1 MAVKPVKFISD
12 VLTKKQIIKTDID
25 GNVLF
30 AVSGTV
36 PNGSVS
42 SSLPLTASGLFIDGN
57 AYITDTLHAK
67 RMHVTEVTTSVYYE
81 DALSASINALQDVSA
96 SNAISGNVLL
106 WDGSN
111 WVAGDN
117 TATALQGLS
126 NAIDSRFLVLSKL
139 SETHLGLFEADGT
152 KNIELT
158 NYSYADLDYVY
169 IDVMIK
175 ESGSSTYKNDLI
187 SVQLSGNIDTDKLY
201 VLLDAPALTDV
212 DSYRVITNKQTGS
225 L

>member
-1 MAVKPVKFISD
+1 MAVKPVSFISD
-12 VLTKKQIIKTDID
+12 VLTKRQIIKTDTS

-36 PNGSVS
+36 AGGSVS
-42 SSLPLTASGLFIDGN
+42 SSLPLTASGLYIDGN
-57 AYITDTLHAK
+57 AYITDTIHAK

-96 SNAISGNVLL
+96 SSAISGNVLT
-106 WDGSN
+106 WDGTN
-111 WVAGDN
+111 WVAG
-117 TATALQGLS
+117 ASVGSAIRSLAS
-126 NAIDSRFLVLSKL
+126 NVDSRFLVISKL
-139 SETHLGLFEADGT
+139 SETHIGLFETDGT

-158 NYSYADLDYVY
+158 NYNYADLDYVY

-175 ESGSSTYKNDLI
+175 ESGSNVYKNDLI

-225 L
+225 I